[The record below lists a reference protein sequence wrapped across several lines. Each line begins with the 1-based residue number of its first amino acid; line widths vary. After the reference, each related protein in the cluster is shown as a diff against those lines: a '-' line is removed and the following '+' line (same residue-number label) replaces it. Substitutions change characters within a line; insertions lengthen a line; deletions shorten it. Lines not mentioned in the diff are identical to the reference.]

1 MKKVFLAL
9 TLTLP
14 LAAQMPLAQR
24 ISHADPSKFE
34 FHANVH
40 NGAGPLHY
48 MQLFDFHALETNL
61 YFLHRGYIE
70 PHGGIGAHF
79 HNQCEEMFVI
89 LDGEAEFTIDGHT
102 ALLKGP
108 AGAPTR
114 MGHMHAIYNPT
125 DKPVQWMN
133 INVSAVKGVYD
144 AFNLDDPRTD
154 AVLDK
159 IPTFMTMKLDRAL
172 LRPVSMMNGGKGT
185 VQYRRA
191 LDTTVF
197 LGPWAYMDH
206 YVVPP
211 GASIGAHRHT
221 QVAEV
226 FYVMNGDGKAMIG
239 SETADIHN
247 GDAIPTRLG
256 EVHSFE
262 NTGTQPLEFMVIGV
276 ATDSAKRV
284 DSIDGSGR
292 GAGGGGGAGAGGGRG
307 GSGGGGR
314 GGGRG
319 AGGGSGRGGRG
330 N

>member
-1 MKKVFLAL
+1 
-9 TLTLP
+9 
-14 LAAQMPLAQR
+14 
-24 ISHADPSKFE
+24 
-34 FHANVH
+34 
-40 NGAGPLHY
+40 
-48 MQLFDFHALETNL
+48 
-61 YFLHRGYIE
+61 
-70 PHGGIGAHF
+70 
-79 HNQCEEMFVI
+79 MFVI
-89 LDGEAEFTIDGHT
+89 LDGEAQFTIDGHT

-159 IPTFMTMKLDRAL
+159 IPTFMTMHLDRAL
-172 LRPVSMMNGGKGT
+172 LRPVNMMDGGKGT
-185 VQYRRA
+185 VQYRRT

-206 YVVPP
+206 YLLPP

-226 FYVMNGDGKAMIG
+226 FYVMNGEGKAMIG

-247 GDAIPTRLG
+247 GDAIPTRLN
-256 EVHSFE
+256 EVHAFE
-262 NTGTQPLEFMVIGV
+262 NTGTEPLEFMVIGV
-276 ATDSAKRV
+276 AADSAKRV
-284 DSIDGSGR
+284 DTIDGAGR
-292 GAGGGGGAGAGGGRG
+292 GGGGGRGGGRG

-314 GGGRG
+314 GGRGGSGGGGRG
-319 AGGGSGRGGRG
+319 AAGGRG